1 MIENKLYQRIVLP
14 NGLTVFFINVKTVKT
29 FYAILYV
36 KVGAVNENEANSG
49 ICHFLEH
56 FVHERT
62 KNYKNPK
69 LFYEA
74 IEFEGMYWGA
84 ATGRFDT
91 RYWVASPVGKEEKA
105 LEFLSEPVFLSTL
118 PQSRLN
124 HVREIVLNEY
134 SDHWSDPAT
143 RFGQKMFLK
152 RTKSKNVYQND
163 LLGRPET
170 VKSLTRKALLD
181 WKEKHYQPTKMILF
195 VVGNF
200 NQRKVMTKIKNS
212 FGKFR
217 KAEEDRGFPGP
228 RVSYSD
234 FLVYHQK
241 DKQDQVKFLLSFP
254 AFGFKEVKLQKGIQA
269 WLLNFIVG
277 GSYCS
282 RLPRVLREDN
292 DLVYAVGS
300 NLDVLP
306 FMGEFVIGGSTARKN
321 LLRSMSLIKQELE
334 NIKEDGLTQKEIR
347 KAKNLYRRDVI
358 CFNFETP
365 QQIASWLVSEEFWNK
380 KILLPE
386 DYMKEAEMV
395 SGKEIRA
402 LARDIFDFSKLNLGL
417 RGNLKKDE
425 VDMIKSV
432 FKDF

>member
-1 MIENKLYQRIVLP
+1 MTQNKPYQRVVLP
-14 NGLTVFFINVKTVKT
+14 NGLTVFFINVNTVKT

-36 KVGAVNENEANSG
+36 KVGAVNEDETNSG

-105 LEFLSEPVFLSTL
+105 LEFLYEPVFLSTL

-124 HVREIVLNEY
+124 HVKEIVLNEY
-134 SDHWSDPAT
+134 SDYWSDPET

-152 RTKSKNVYQND
+152 RTKNKNVYQND

-170 VKSLTRKALLD
+170 VKLLTKKVLLD

-200 NQRKVMTKIKNS
+200 NQQKVMTKIKSS
-212 FGKFR
+212 FSKLK
-217 KAEEDRGFPGP
+217 KAEEYKGFPKP
-228 RVSYSD
+228 KVSYSD
-234 FLVYHQK
+234 FLVYRQK

-254 AFGFKEVKLQKGIQA
+254 AFGLKEVKLQKGIQA

-282 RLPRVLREDN
+282 RLSRVLREDN

-300 NLDVLP
+300 GLNVFP
-306 FMGEFVIGGSTARKN
+306 FMGEFAIRGSTARKN

-334 NIKEDGLTQKEIR
+334 EIKKSGVTQKEIQ
-347 KAKNLYRRDVI
+347 KAKNLYRRDII

-365 QQIASWLVSEEFWNK
+365 WQIASWLVSEEFWSK

-386 DYMKEAEMV
+386 DYMKEAEVV
-395 SGKEIRA
+395 SGKEVKV
-402 LARDIFDFSKLNLGL
+402 LAEDIFDFSKLNIGL

-425 VDMIKSV
+425 VDMVKSV

>member
-14 NGLTVFFINVKTVKT
+14 NGLTVFSINVKTVKT

-36 KVGAVNENEANSG
+36 KVGTANEDEANSG

-62 KNYKNPK
+62 KNYKNSKP
-69 LFYEA
+69 FYEA

-91 RYWVASPVGKEEKA
+91 RYWVASPIDKEEKA
-105 LEFLSEPVFLSTL
+105 LEFLYEPVFLSTL
-118 PQSRLN
+118 PQSRLS
-124 HVREIVLNEY
+124 HVKEIVLNEY
-134 SDHWSDPAT
+134 ADYWTDPVT
-143 RFGQKMFLK
+143 RFEQKMFLR
-152 RTKSKNVYQND
+152 RTKNKNVYQND

-170 VKSLTRKALLD
+170 VKLLTRKALLD

-195 VVGNF
+195 AVGNF
-200 NQRKVMTKIKNS
+200 NQQRVMTKIKNS
-212 FGKFR
+212 FGKLR
-217 KAEEDRGFPGP
+217 KVGEYKGFPKP
-228 RVSYSD
+228 KVSYSD

-241 DKQDQVKFLLSFP
+241 DKQDQVRFLLSFP
-254 AFGFKEVKLQKGIQA
+254 AFGFKEVKPPKNARA
-269 WLLNFIVG
+269 WFLNSIVG

-300 NLDVLP
+300 DLNVFP
-306 FMGEFVIGGSTARKN
+306 FMGEFVIRGSTARKN

-334 NIKEDGLTQKEIR
+334 KIKKDGPTQKEMQ
-347 KAKNLYRRDVI
+347 KAKNLYRRNVV

-365 QQIASWLVSEEFWNK
+365 QQIAGWLVFEEFWNK

-386 DYMKEAEMV
+386 DYMKRAEAV
-395 SGKEIRA
+395 SGKEVKVSA
-402 LARDIFDFSKLNLGL
+402 EDIFDFSKLNVGL
-417 RGNLKKDE
+417 MGNLKKDE
-425 VDMIKSV
+425 VDMAKSV